1 MADFLV
7 IGGGVAGASA
17 AYFLAEHGQVTL
29 IERESACG
37 YHTTGRSAALYT
49 DAYGNAAIRALTVA
63 SRPFFENPPR
73 GFTEHPLLLPRGE
86 MIVAPKGEDATIE
99 KALAEGTRFA
109 PMMRELRGDEALDLC
124 PVLDQNWLGR
134 ALHNPASMD
143 MDVHAIHNGYLKGL
157 RARGGT
163 VTTDA
168 ELLGLE
174 RRDGTWHLRTKA
186 GAMAAP
192 IVVNAAGAWADVV
205 GRMAGTR
212 PIGLVPKRRTAFTFD
227 PPAEF
232 ATTDWPMVI
241 DVHETLYFK
250 PEAGRL
256 LVSPADETP
265 MDPCD
270 CQPDEMD
277 VALAAARFET
287 ATSLRIKRV
296 THKWAGLRSFVKDK
310 TPVVGFAADVEGFL
324 WLAGQGGYGIMTSP
338 AMGRIAASLATGR
351 EIPSDIAV
359 RASDLSPGR
368 LGQPP
373 SETPTR
379 RPMA

>member
-1 MADFLV
+1 MTDFLV

-17 AYFLAEHGQVTL
+17 GFFLAAHGSVTL

-49 DAYGNAAIRALTVA
+49 EAYGNAAIRALTVA
-63 SRPFFENPPR
+63 SRPFFENPPT
-73 GFTEHPLLLPRGE
+73 GFSEHPLLLPRGE
-86 MIVAPKGEDATIE
+86 MIVAPKGDDALIE

-109 PMMRELRGDEALDLC
+109 PMMRELTVDEALHLC
-124 PVLDQNWLGR
+124 PALDREWLGR
-134 ALHNPASMD
+134 ALYNPASMD

-163 VTTDA
+163 VITDA

-174 RRDGTWHLRTKA
+174 RRDGLWHARMKTGTA
-186 GAMAAP
+186 SAP
-192 IVVNAAGAWADVV
+192 IVVDAAGARADVV
-205 GRMAGTR
+205 GRMAGAR

-227 PPAEF
+227 PPAGLET
-232 ATTDWPMVI
+232 ARWPMVI

-277 VALAAARFET
+277 VALAAARLET
-287 ATSLRIKRV
+287 ATSLRVKRV
-296 THKWAGLRSFVKDK
+296 THKWAGLRSFVRDK
-310 TPVVGFAADVEGFL
+310 TPVVGFAPEREGFL

-338 AMGRIAASLATGR
+338 AMGRIAASLATGGG
-351 EIPSDIAV
+351 IPADIAV
-359 RASDLSPGR
+359 KPGDLSPARFG
-368 LGQPP
+368 
-373 SETPTR
+373 
-379 RPMA
+379 

>member
-1 MADFLV
+1 MIDFLV

-17 AYFLAEHGQVTL
+17 AFFLAEHGRVTL

-49 DAYGNAAIRALTVA
+49 EAYGNAAIRALTVA
-63 SRPFFENPPR
+63 SRPFFESPPL

-86 MIVAPKGEDATIE
+86 MIVASKGDDRLIE
-99 KALAEGTRFA
+99 QALADGTRFA
-109 PMMRELRGDEALDLC
+109 PRMREVRVDEALALC
-124 PVLDQNWLGR
+124 PVLDRDWLER

-163 VTTDA
+163 VMTDA
-168 ELLGLE
+168 EILGLD
-174 RRDGTWHLRTKA
+174 RRDGAWHVRTKT
-186 GAMAAP
+186 GAAAAP

-205 GRMAGTR
+205 GRMAGAR

-232 ATTDWPMVI
+232 ETARWPMVI
-241 DVHETLYFK
+241 DVNETLYFK

-277 VALAAARFET
+277 VALAAARLEA

-310 TPVVGFAADVEGFL
+310 TPVVGFAPETEGFL

-338 AMGRIAASLATGR
+338 AMGRVAAALATGR
-351 EIPSDIAV
+351 EIPADIAV
-359 RASDLSPGR
+359 RASDLAPGR
-368 LGQPP
+368 FG
-373 SETPTR
+373 
-379 RPMA
+379 

>member
-1 MADFLV
+1 MPDFLV

-17 AYFLAEHGQVTL
+17 AFFLAEHGRVTL
-29 IERESACG
+29 VERESACG

-49 DAYGNAAIRALTVA
+49 EAYGNAAIRALTVA
-63 SRPFFENPPR
+63 SRPFFENPPA
-73 GFTEHPLLLPRGE
+73 GFSEHPLLLPRGE
-86 MIVAPKGEDATIE
+86 MIVAPKGDDALIE
-99 KALAEGTRFA
+99 RAFAEGTRFA
-109 PMMRELRGDEALDLC
+109 PMMREVAGEEALALC
-124 PVLDQNWLGR
+124 PALDRDWLGR
-134 ALHNPASMD
+134 ALYNPASMD

-163 VTTDA
+163 LMTDA
-168 ELLGLE
+168 ELLALE
-174 RRDGTWHLRTKA
+174 RRQGAWQLSTRA
-186 GAMAAP
+186 GAVSAP
-192 IVVNAAGAWADVV
+192 VVINAAGAWADEV
-205 GRMAGTR
+205 GRMAGAH

-227 PPAEF
+227 PPPELE
-232 ATTDWPMVI
+232 TQRWPMVI

-277 VALAAARFET
+277 IALAAARLET
-287 ATSLRIKRV
+287 ATSLRVKRV

-310 TPVVGFAADVEGFL
+310 TPVVGFAPEAEGFL

-338 AMGRIAASLATGR
+338 AMGRVAAALATGR
-351 EIPSDIAV
+351 EIPDDIAV
-359 RASDLSPGR
+359 PAAALAPAR
-368 LGQPP
+368 L
-373 SETPTR
+373 R
-379 RPMA
+379 

>member
-1 MADFLV
+1 MTDFLV
-7 IGGGVAGASA
+7 IGGGIAGASA
-17 AYFLAEHGQVTL
+17 AFFLAEHGRVTL
-29 IERESACG
+29 VERESACG

-49 DAYGNAAIRALTVA
+49 EAYGNAAIRALTVA
-63 SRPFFENPPR
+63 SRPFFENPPA
-73 GFTEHPLLLPRGE
+73 GFTDHPLLLERGE
-86 MIVAPKGEDATIE
+86 MIVAPKGDDALIE

-109 PMMRELRGDEALDLC
+109 PMMRELGLEEALSLC
-124 PVLDQNWLGR
+124 PALDRDWLGR
-134 ALHNPASMD
+134 TLYNPASMD

-163 VTTDA
+163 VMTDA
-168 ELLGLE
+168 ELIGLE
-174 RRDGTWHLRTKA
+174 RRDHAWQLRTKA
-186 GAMAAP
+186 GAISAP

-205 GRMAGTR
+205 GRMAGVR
-212 PIGLVPKRRTAFTFD
+212 PLGLVPKRRTAFTFD
-227 PPAEF
+227 PPGGFE
-232 ATTDWPMVI
+232 TQRWPMVI

-277 VALAAARFET
+277 VALAAARLEA
-287 ATSLRIKRV
+287 ATSLRVKRV

-310 TPVVGFAADVEGFL
+310 TPVAGFAPEAEGFL

-338 AMGRIAASLATGR
+338 AMGRVAASLAIGR

-359 RASDLSPGR
+359 SAGDLAPAR
-368 LGQPP
+368 F
-373 SETPTR
+373 
-379 RPMA
+379 A

>member
-17 AYFLAEHGQVTL
+17 GFFLAEHGSVTL

-49 DAYGNAAIRALTVA
+49 EAYGNAAIRALTVA
-63 SRPFFENPPR
+63 SRPFFEAPPP
-73 GFTEHPLLLPRGE
+73 GFAEHALLLARGE
-86 MIVAPKGEDATIE
+86 MVIAPKGDDALLE
-99 KALAEGTRFA
+99 KALAEGRRFA
-109 PMMRELRGDEALDLC
+109 PDMRGLTAEEALALC
-124 PVLDQNWLGR
+124 PALDRSWLGG
-134 ALHNPASMD
+134 AVFNPGSMD

-163 VTTDA
+163 VVTDA

-174 RRDGTWHLRTKA
+174 RRDGAWRARTKA
-186 GAMAAP
+186 ASVSAP
-192 IVVNAAGAWADVV
+192 ILVNAAGAWADAV
-205 GRMAGTR
+205 GRMAGAR

-227 PPAEF
+227 PPAAFE
-232 ATTDWPMVI
+232 TTRWPMVI
-241 DVHETLYFK
+241 DAHETLYFK

-265 MDPCD
+265 MEPCD

-277 VALAAARFET
+277 VALAAARLET
-287 ATSLRIKRV
+287 ATSLEIRRV
-296 THKWAGLRSFVKDK
+296 THKWAGLRSFVADK
-310 TPVVGFAADVEGFL
+310 TPVVGFASDAEGFL

-338 AMGRIAASLATGR
+338 AMGRVAAALATGR
-351 EIPSDIAV
+351 EIPADIAV
-359 RASDLSPGR
+359 KAGDLSPAR
-368 LGQPP
+368 LH
-373 SETPTR
+373 
-379 RPMA
+379 